1 MKQNTIYFKTTL
13 LITGLLLIGCET
25 GVKQNRGTTT
35 TVTTDNLQSGIVDKP
50 THQMI
55 TTQKGTKVALR
66 KIFSS
71 SAQPGYYL
79 QVGYFQHYKADST
92 FTKQLEQS
100 GLNYTILQKNG
111 HFYAL
116 IGAYKS
122 YNEAKAQTSTVNS
135 KLHKKAFV
143 VQVLRP

>member
-1 MKQNTIYFKTTL
+1 MKQNINYFKATIVLTSL
-13 LITGLLLIGCET
+13 LFLGCET

-35 TVTTDNLQSGIVDKP
+35 TVTQESVQSGIVDKP

-66 KIFSS
+66 KIFSN

-79 QVGYFQHYKADST
+79 QIGYFQHYKPNSA
-92 FTKQLEQS
+92 FTKELDKSE
-100 GLNYTILQKNG
+100 LNYTILQKNG

-122 YNEAKAQTSTVNS
+122 YHEAKLQTSTVNS
-135 KLHKKAFV
+135 KLNKKAFV